1 MSQTSDREERTRNQA
16 GFIIV
21 FLAAVLAIVSLLDDK
36 NNGYIQNATIQ
47 TSNLYAWY
55 QAKNVR
61 GVLNEISALET
72 TNAANKERFLA
83 EKARMDTD
91 KKEIMAKA
99 KALEAEREVAEEK
112 SPYFTYGLS
121 TLQIAIVILTASI
134 LLASAAMLYVGAVGG
149 IVGVILSSQAIWMWI
164 PWLS

>member
-1 MSQTSDREERTRNQA
+1 MSEPNNHEEHTRNQA
-16 GFIIV
+16 GFVIV
-21 FLAAVLAIVSLLDDK
+21 FLAAILAIVSLLDDK

-83 EKARMDTD
+83 EKSRMDTD

-99 KALEAEREVAEEK
+99 KTLEAEREVAEQK
-112 SPYFTYGLS
+112 APYFTYGLS
-121 TLQIAIVILTASI
+121 TLQIAIVVLTASI
-134 LLASAAMLYVGAVGG
+134 LLSSVAMLYVGTIGG
-149 IVGVILSSQAIWMWI
+149 IIGTLLSSQAIWMWI
-164 PWLS
+164 PWLG

>member
-1 MSQTSDREERTRNQA
+1 MSQNTDREERTRNQA
-16 GFIIV
+16 GFVIV

-36 NNGYIQNATIQ
+36 NNGFIQNATIQ

-72 TNAANKERFLA
+72 TIPANKERFLA
-83 EKARMDTD
+83 EKARMDAD

-99 KALEAEREVAEEK
+99 KAMEAEREMAEEK
-112 SPYFTYGLS
+112 SPYFTYALS
-121 TLQIAIVILTASI
+121 ILQIAIVILTASI
-134 LLASAAMLYVGAVGG
+134 LLSSAIMLYLGAVGG
-149 IVGVILSSQAIWMWI
+149 LVGTLLSSQAIWMWI
-164 PWLS
+164 PWI